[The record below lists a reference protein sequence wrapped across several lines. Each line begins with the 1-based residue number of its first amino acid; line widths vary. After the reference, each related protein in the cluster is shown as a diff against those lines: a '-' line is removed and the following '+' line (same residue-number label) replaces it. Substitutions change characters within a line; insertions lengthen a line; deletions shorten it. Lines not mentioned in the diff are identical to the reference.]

1 MYDFHKIPHL
11 QQGVLI
17 SDSKHERWEFS
28 NPNFQRGRPEMLVLV
43 TRKRNRERGADEE
56 EVSLATLVKDI
67 SAIRQHQ
74 ISISN
79 ELHSMQ
85 QDKAVLWEDTLTSRE
100 KHQRHQEII
109 AKILQFLTA
118 VFSNGNNVLTPSTA
132 GAIQQLAGGGTNNLS
147 KEPSSFIENST
158 MKDEEVKHSSSSS
171 HDGLIA
177 SQQVNDI
184 NNQNI
189 NDHISKKSKGI
200 LF

>member
-132 GAIQQLAGGGTNNLS
+132 GAFQQLAGGTNNLS
-147 KEPSSFIENST
+147 KEPSSFFEKSI
-158 MKDEEVKHSSSSS
+158 MKNEEVKHSSSSS
-171 HDGLIA
+171 NEGLNA
-177 SQQVNDI
+177 LQQVNDI
-184 NNQNI
+184 NDQNI
-189 NDHISKKSKGI
+189 NDHLSKKSKGI
-200 LF
+200 PF